1 VRTVRIRIVA
11 VGKLKE
17 AHFRAAVDEYLGRL
31 RHYATVEEHEVK
43 DAAPPLVTAAI
54 RKLLPKQAHL
64 VSLTIDGKMR
74 SSEDLAKRLEELS
87 ARAVEVVFVI
97 GGADGIPGEIV
108 AQSQETLSLSK
119 MTLPHR
125 LARLVLVEQIY
136 RAMTI
141 RKGEPYH
148 H

>member
-1 VRTVRIRIVA
+1 MRIRLVV

-17 AHFRAAVDEYLGRL
+17 AHYRAAVNDYLTRL
-31 RHYATVEEHEVK
+31 RRYATVDEVELK
-43 DAAPPLVTAAI
+43 DEGAPQVSAAMKKAI
-54 RKLLPKQAHL
+54 PERARI
-64 VSLTIDGKMR
+64 VALTIDGRAR
-74 SSEDLAKRLEELS
+74 SSEELAPFIESIACQAVDLA
-87 ARAVEVVFVI
+87 FVI
-97 GGADGIPGEIV
+97 GGADGIPDEVV
-108 AQSQETLSLSK
+108 ARAHERLSLSK

-125 LARLVLVEQIY
+125 LARLVLVEQLY

>member
-1 VRTVRIRIVA
+1 VRLRIVA

-31 RHYATVEEHEVK
+31 RHYATIEEVELK
-43 DAAPPLVTAAI
+43 DGPPAQVAAAMRKAIPP
-54 RKLLPKQAHL
+54 KAH
-64 VSLTIDGKMR
+64 VVAMVIGGTMR
-74 SSEDLAKRLEELS
+74 SSEELAARLEVL
-87 ARAVEVVFVI
+87 AGRAVEVVYVI
-97 GGADGIPGEIV
+97 GGADGIPAEIV
-108 AQSQETLSLSK
+108 SNAQETLSLSK

-125 LARLVLVEQIY
+125 LARLVLAEQLY

>member
-1 VRTVRIRIVA
+1 MRIRVVA

-17 AHFRAAVDEYLGRL
+17 AHYREAVDEYLGRL
-31 RHYATVEEHEVK
+31 RHYATIEEVEIK
-43 DAAPPLVTAAI
+43 DGAAAMRKAI
-54 RKLLPKQAHL
+54 PTRAH
-64 VSLTIDGKMR
+64 VVVLTIDGKMR
-74 SSEDLAKRLEELS
+74 SSEELAARLEEL
-87 ARAVEVVFVI
+87 AGRVPEVVFVI
-97 GGADGIPGEIV
+97 GGADGIPAEIV
-108 AQSQETLSLSK
+108 KTAHETLSLGK

-148 H
+148 HA

>member
-1 VRTVRIRIVA
+1 MRIRLVV

-17 AHFRAAVDEYLGRL
+17 AHYRAAVDDYLGRT
-31 RHYATVEEHEVK
+31 RHYCTIEEIELK
-43 DAAPPLVTAAI
+43 DDAPAPLAAAMRKAI
-54 RKLLPKQAHL
+54 PERAR
-64 VSLTIDGKMR
+64 VVAMVIDGKQR
-74 SSEDLAKRLEELS
+74 SSEELAAFIEAHATQGNDL
-87 ARAVEVVFVI
+87 VFVI
-97 GGADGIPGEIV
+97 GGADGIPADVV
-108 AQSQETLSLSK
+108 ARAHDKLSLSR

-141 RKGEPYH
+141 RKREPYH